1 MAMQPTPAALQQQPR
16 MRLANITRGRVEKPP
31 RVLIYGVEGIGKST
45 FGAGAPGVVFIPVED
60 GTAHLDVARFDK
72 PTSWQDVLDAIEEL
86 TIGQHDFKTVAID
99 TIDALEVLCW
109 AHVVAK
115 KNDPKF
121 RDLESFGYGK
131 GYTAALDEW
140 RVLLAKLERLW
151 VQRGMTIV
159 LIAHS
164 WIKTFKNPED
174 EDFDR
179 YQLKLH
185 EKAGGA
191 IRDWCDAVLFARYE
205 TFANTDGKTKRT
217 RGVSTGARVLHTQR
231 TAAFDAKNRYD
242 LPETIPLDWEAFA
255 AGVKAHAPADPA
267 ALRLVIGGLIEE
279 LDSDERKAKATAAL
293 KAAGDDASKLA
304 RIADK
309 LKAAAGIKAQGDGT

>member
-1 MAMQPTPAALQQQPR
+1 MA
-16 MRLANITRGRVEKPP
+16 V
-31 RVLIYGVEGIGKST
+31 
-45 FGAGAPGVVFIPVED
+45 
-60 GTAHLDVARFDK
+60 
-72 PTSWQDVLDAIEEL
+72 
-86 TIGQHDFKTVAID
+86 D
-99 TIDALEVLCW
+99 TLDALEALCW

-115 KNDPKF
+115 KNDPKVK
-121 RDLESFGYGK
+121 DIEGLGYGK

-151 VQRGMTIV
+151 NQRGMTIV

-191 IRDWCDAVLFARYE
+191 IKDWCDAVLFARYE

-255 AGVKAHAPADPA
+255 AGVKAHVPADPEKLKA
-267 ALRLVIGGLIEE
+267 RAIELVALLA
-279 LDSDERKAKATAAL
+279 DEDKKGRATAAIA
-293 KAAGDDASKLA
+293 AAGDDAQKLSK
-304 RIADK
+304 IVDK
-309 LKAAAGIKAQGDGT
+309 LTAAAGIKAQGDGT